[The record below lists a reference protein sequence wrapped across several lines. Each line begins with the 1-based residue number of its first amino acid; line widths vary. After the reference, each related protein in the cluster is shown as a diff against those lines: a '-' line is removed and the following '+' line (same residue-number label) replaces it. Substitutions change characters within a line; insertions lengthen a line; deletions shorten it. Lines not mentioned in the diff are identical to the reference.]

1 MKVFVVALVLLPFVC
16 NYFLKPEFTH
26 IFDVSELKNV
36 VQKIADTIGSDAT
49 EAACESECA
58 TILHNNALLSSGCDL
73 VCRSFQSLVSHFHIA

>member
-1 MKVFVVALVLLPFVC
+1 MKIFVVALVLLPLVYCSFIDQ
-16 NYFLKPEFTH
+16 FAH
-26 IFDVSELKNV
+26 IFDVSELKGV